1 MTFKN
6 LFLTFLAL
14 VLIWN
19 IGLPLLGFG
28 IGVLFKLIRV
38 VLVVSCV
45 AFGVRAG
52 REIFRQYKDSK
63 SNS

>member
-28 IGVLFKLIRV
+28 VGVLFKLIKV

-45 AFGVRAG
+45 AFGVQVG
-52 REIFRQYKDSK
+52 KETFRQYKASK